1 MTAAVA
7 WLCRPSTDWV
17 ELDRILSLADIRL
30 ERSQADEAGVLRDRL
45 WDAHEQWLQR
55 RWAR

>member
-1 MTAAVA
+1 MTVTT
-7 WLCRPSTDWV
+7 LDLNHVDWV

-30 ERSQADEAGVLRDRL
+30 ERSQAEDAVVLRDRL
-45 WDAHEQWLQR
+45 WEAHEEWLRR